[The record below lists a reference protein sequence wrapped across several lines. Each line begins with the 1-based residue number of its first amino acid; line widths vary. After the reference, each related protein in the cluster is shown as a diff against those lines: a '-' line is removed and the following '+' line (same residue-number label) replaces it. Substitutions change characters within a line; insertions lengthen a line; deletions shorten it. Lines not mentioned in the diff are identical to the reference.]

1 MSASQVQVK
10 ISLSDKLNK
19 RIKSKAEKLGV
30 PVTQYIKYL
39 IIKEVE
45 EEYPTFEAS
54 EWLEKRTKA
63 ALRDKDKA
71 VEVDD
76 IHEFFKKL
84 K

>member
-1 MSASQVQVK
+1 MSTSQIQVK

-19 RIKSKAEKLGV
+19 RVKSKAQKLGV

-39 IIKEVE
+39 IMREVE
-45 EEYPTFEAS
+45 EEYPTFKAS
-54 EWLEKRTKA
+54 EWVEKRAKEA
-63 ALRDKDKA
+63 MKEKDKA

-84 K
+84 